1 MMTRD
6 ILVTEKGNTVLEF
19 LIGLFKPF
27 VESYQVCKSLQVLL
41 HPPITNI
48 TETVLPCTYFY
59 LKSKYLPQGN
69 GRTFFCKGR
78 GLYSAIEG
86 QNTIKRV
93 SVKFLLFYCS
103 WLPFFTFCS
112 SYPPS

>member
-6 ILVTEKGNTVLEF
+6 ILVTEKGNSVLEF

-48 TETVLPCTYFY
+48 TETVLPCTYFR
-59 LKSKYLPQGN
+59 SEEQVSSPREENFFFARGGVFILP
-69 GRTFFCKGR
+69 
-78 GLYSAIEG
+78 
-86 QNTIKRV
+86 
-93 SVKFLLFYCS
+93 
-103 WLPFFTFCS
+103 
-112 SYPPS
+112 